1 MLKPLEI
8 SFHGL
13 DRSDAVEARIREKF
27 GRIEQ
32 HFDRITHAR
41 VAVRTPARRGA
52 VPKMFHVKIEIG
64 MAGHA
69 PIIVDYEPNPDR
81 AQTDVMLALREAF
94 AIATRQVDDYVSRK
108 DKPARREKA
117 RRRPA
122 KAVLAEDA

>member
-1 MLKPLEI
+1 MLTPLEI

-13 DRSDAVEARIREKF
+13 DRSEAVEARIREKF

-32 HFDRITHAR
+32 HFDRVTHAR

-52 VPKMFHVKIEIG
+52 VPKVFHVKIEIG
-64 MAGHA
+64 VAGHA
-69 PIIVDYEPNPDR
+69 PIIVDYEPDPDR

-94 AIATRQVDDYVSRK
+94 AIAMRQVDDYVGRK
-108 DKPARREKA
+108 DKPARREKT

-122 KAVLAEDA
+122 KAPVASEA